1 MALNFSNVLYATSA
15 GILMGF
21 IVTNFLA
28 QIKIRMTKFEK
39 NEMI

>member
-21 IVTNFLA
+21 VVTKLVA
-28 QIKIRMTKFEK
+28 QIMTRMTEFEK